1 MVVLIKVMTTAEIN
15 IEHSMSGFYIPLY
28 GLPALNKIIKLNI
41 YSRENY
47 IFGSFPWVFLI
58 EPYQKMGWGM
68 QNIHK

>member
-41 YSRENY
+41 Y
-47 IFGSFPWVFLI
+47 
-58 EPYQKMGWGM
+58 
-68 QNIHK
+68 